1 MLQYQYIS
9 ALFDCGIR
17 CSLPPLNQ
25 NLMFPS
31 AVCIFFCSVL
41 DLKKKKLSVRVYW
54 KSGWKHILDLRKCRF
69 YILKVRDGLI
79 LQLSAFCL
87 YSYQK
92 VFRFEFNKSWKLL
105 SIYGEDN
112 AVWLQLYRNN
122 NLPLR
127 LA

>member
-41 DLKKKKLSVRVYW
+41 DLKKKN
-54 KSGWKHILDLRKCRF
+54 
-69 YILKVRDGLI
+69 
-79 LQLSAFCL
+79 
-87 YSYQK
+87 YQS
-92 VFRFEFNKSWKLL
+92 EFIES
-105 SIYGEDN
+105 
-112 AVWLQLYRNN
+112 
-122 NLPLR
+122 
-127 LA
+127 LAENISRT